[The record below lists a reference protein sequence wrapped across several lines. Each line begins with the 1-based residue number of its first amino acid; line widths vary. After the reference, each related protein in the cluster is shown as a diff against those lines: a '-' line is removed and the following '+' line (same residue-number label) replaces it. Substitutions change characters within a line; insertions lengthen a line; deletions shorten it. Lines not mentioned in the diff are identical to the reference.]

1 MKTKI
6 LIAALALFSILVSCK
21 KAEKGEMGPAGAN
34 GTNGINGI
42 NGNAN
47 VKMYYYGKDSIQSTH
62 KSFYMYLTM
71 YPEITTNL
79 LDSSAVLVYHQVG
92 GNWYSSPGLGYA
104 GDYQVRILLYN
115 PSKYIYFDA
124 SNPDGTAYTGTKYII
139 TKTKVVII
147 PSSDYKGSR
156 KKPVDFN
163 DYSATMKYY
172 GLPLD

>member
-6 LIAALALFSILVSCK
+6 FIAVFALFAALVSCK
-21 KAEKGEMGPAGAN
+21 KAEKGEMGSPGAN
-34 GTNGINGI
+34 GTNGT

-47 VKMYYYGKDSIQSTH
+47 VKMYSYGKDSIQPSDATIGI
-62 KSFYMYLTM
+62 SLSM

-104 GDYQVRILLYN
+104 GDYQIRIYSYN
-115 PSKYIYFDA
+115 PSKNIYLVA
-124 SNPDGTAYTGTKYII
+124 QNPDGASYTGIKYIVSQ
-139 TKTKVVII
+139 TKIVII

-156 KKPVDFN
+156 KKHVDFSN
-163 DYSATMKYY
+163 YEETMKYY

>member
-6 LIAALALFSILVSCK
+6 FIAVFALFASLVSCK
-21 KAEKGEMGPAGAN
+21 KAEKGDMGPAGAN
-34 GTNGINGI
+34 GTNGT

-47 VKMYYYGKDSIQSTH
+47 VKMYYYGKDSIEVANPTIGIS
-62 KSFYMYLTM
+62 LAM

-79 LDSSAVLVYHQVG
+79 LDSSAVLVYHQVL

-104 GDYQVRILLYN
+104 GTYQVRIFTYN
-115 PSKYIYFDA
+115 PSKNLYLVA
-124 SNPDGTAYTGTKYII
+124 QNPDGTSYTGIKYIVSQ
-139 TKTKVVII
+139 TKIVII

-163 DYSATMKYY
+163 DYKATMKYY